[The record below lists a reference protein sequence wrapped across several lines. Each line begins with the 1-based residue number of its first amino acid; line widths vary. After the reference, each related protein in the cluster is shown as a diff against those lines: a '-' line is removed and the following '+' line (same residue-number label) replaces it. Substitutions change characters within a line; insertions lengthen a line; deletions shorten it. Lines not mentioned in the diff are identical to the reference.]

1 MSGGTEAE
9 RVELRGHRGQAVD
22 EVEVVAEG
30 SSQQPAQLARAA
42 LEIRGAALATAVY
55 ISAAGVVP
63 APTGAVEAAVH
74 VVQVLAAASVAV
86 DVGGDVSEAAHGVGD
101 RVVAPQP
108 GEQLAPVGGQ
118 VAEVRDRLE
127 LRQLLLARGTRGDE
141 HVRGPGE
148 VRGVV
153 FFEELSRALR
163 RLRLALPL

>member
-1 MSGGTEAE
+1 M
-9 RVELRGHRGQAVD
+9 AVD
-22 EVEVVAEG
+22 EVKVVAEG

-63 APTGAVEAAVH
+63 APIGAVEAAVH

-86 DVGGDVSEAAHGVGD
+86 DVGGDVSEAAHGVGG

-118 VAEVRDRLE
+118 GSKLWFANFHDKSAGFRGFRFGRL
-127 LRQLLLARGTRGDE
+127 
-141 HVRGPGE
+141 
-148 VRGVV
+148 
-153 FFEELSRALR
+153 
-163 RLRLALPL
+163 

>member
-1 MSGGTEAE
+1 MPGDDVVEPAAPVGTVVAEEGEVSGGTEAE

-74 VVQVLAAASVAV
+74 VVEVLAAASVAV

-108 GEQLAPVGGQ
+108 GDMEY
-118 VAEVRDRLE
+118 
-127 LRQLLLARGTRGDE
+127 
-141 HVRGPGE
+141 H
-148 VRGVV
+148 
-153 FFEELSRALR
+153 
-163 RLRLALPL
+163 